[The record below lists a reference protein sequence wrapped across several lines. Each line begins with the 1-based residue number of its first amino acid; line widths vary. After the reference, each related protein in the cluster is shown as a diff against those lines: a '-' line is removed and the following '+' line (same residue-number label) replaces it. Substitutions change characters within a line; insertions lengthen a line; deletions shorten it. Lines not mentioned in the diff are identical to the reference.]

1 MAHLPTFAVGAGP
14 GAGQVF
20 MQNLHGQP
28 STAGLPDLVAP
39 DGSGGVM
46 VLINITK

>member
-1 MAHLPTFAVGAGP
+1 MAHLPTFAV